1 MNMSNNTTVVT
12 YEPDNSLKKG
22 YIQLLG
28 EIISEIISNRWLTYQ
43 LFRRNFLAMYKQSFL
58 GILWMII
65 LPIINVGVF
74 VVLNNSGI
82 FNIGE
87 VKVPYPIYAISGMA
101 FWQVFAVGLGSSA
114 NALTSAGDMVTRINF
129 SKKSLVFAPMGRT
142 MVSFLIQFALVG
154 ILMLVYRI
162 TPWPGILLVPLV
174 VFSIVLLTLGLGL
187 LVSIM
192 NAIVND
198 IGNILSLAI
207 TFLMYLTPVLY
218 AKPKIGILSQVTQF
232 NPMYHFISAGRD
244 LILSGRINDIQGF
257 LYSVA
262 FSAVLFSIAL
272 VIFHL
277 TETRIAERI

>member
-1 MNMSNNTTVVT
+1 MNQQAVVT

-22 YIQLLG
+22 YFQIFS

-43 LFRRNFLAMYKQSFL
+43 LFRRNFFAMYKQSFL
-58 GILWMII
+58 GMLWIII

-74 VVLNNSGI
+74 AVLNNSGI
-82 FNIGE
+82 FNIGDIQ
-87 VKVPYPIYAISGMA
+87 VPYPLYAIAGMA
-101 FWQVFAVGLGSSA
+101 FWQIFAVGLGSSA

-142 MVSFLIQFALVG
+142 MVSFLIQLTLVG
-154 ILMLVYRI
+154 VLLLFYRI
-162 TPWPGILLVPLV
+162 LPGPGILLVPLV
-174 VFSIVLLTLGLGL
+174 VFSIVLLTLGLGF

-198 IGNILSLAI
+198 IGTILSLGI
-207 TFLMYLTPVLY
+207 ILLMYLTPVLY
-218 AKPKIGILSQVTQF
+218 AKPKIGILSSVTQY
-232 NPMYHFISAGRD
+232 NPMYHFVSAGRD
-244 LILSGRINDIQGF
+244 LILDGQINEIQGF
-257 LYSVA
+257 LFSVI
-262 FSAVLFSIAL
+262 FSAALFVIAL

>member
-1 MNMSNNTTVVT
+1 MVVT
-12 YEPDNSLKKG
+12 YESDNSLKKG
-22 YIQLLG
+22 YSQIFA

-43 LFRRNFLAMYKQSFL
+43 LFRRNFFAMYKQSFL
-58 GILWMII
+58 GILWIII

-82 FNIGE
+82 FNIGNIQ
-87 VKVPYPIYAISGMA
+87 VPYPIYAIAGMA
-101 FWQVFAVGLGSSA
+101 FWQIFAVGLGSSA
-114 NALTSAGDMVTRINF
+114 HALTSAGDMVTRINF

-142 MVSFLIQFALVG
+142 MVSLLIQLALVG
-154 ILMLVYRI
+154 VLLLFYRI
-162 TPWPGILLVPLV
+162 LPGPGILLIPVV
-174 VFSIVLLTLGLGL
+174 VFPIVLLTLGLGF

-198 IGNILSLAI
+198 IGNVLSLGI

-218 AKPKIGILSQVTQF
+218 ANPKIGILSHVTKY
-232 NPMYHFISAGRD
+232 NPMYHFVSAGRD
-244 LILSGRINDIQGF
+244 LILDGRINEIQGF
-257 LYSVA
+257 L
-262 FSAVLFSIAL
+262 FSVLFSVALFVVGL

>member
-1 MNMSNNTTVVT
+1 MKPHTVI

-22 YIQLLG
+22 YGQLLG

-43 LFRRNFLAMYKQSFL
+43 LFRRSFFSMYKQSFL

-65 LPIINVGVF
+65 LPIINVAVF
-74 VVLNNSGI
+74 AVLNNSGI
-82 FNIGE
+82 FNIGKIE
-87 VKVPYPIYAISGMA
+87 VPYPIYAICGMA
-101 FWQVFAVGLGSSA
+101 FWQIFAVGLGSSA

-129 SKKSLVFAPMGRT
+129 SKKSLVFAPIGRT
-142 MVSFLIQFALVG
+142 MVSFLIQLILVG
-154 ILMLVYRI
+154 VLLLVYRI
-162 TPWPGILLVPLV
+162 IPGPGILLVPVV
-174 VFSIVLLTLGLGL
+174 VFSIVLLTLGLGF

-198 IGNILSLAI
+198 IGNILSLGI

-218 AKPKIGILSQVTQF
+218 ANPKIGILSHATQY
-232 NPMYHFISAGRD
+232 NPMYHFVSAGRD
-244 LILSGRINDIQGF
+244 LILNGQITEVQGF
-257 LYSVA
+257 LYSAV
-262 FSAVLFSIAL
+262 FSAAFFTAGL

>member
-1 MNMSNNTTVVT
+1 MKTDQTVIVT

-22 YIQLLG
+22 YSQLLA
-28 EIISEIISNRWLTYQ
+28 EIFSEIKSNRWLTYQ
-43 LFRRNFLAMYKQSFL
+43 MFRRNFFAMYKQSFI
-58 GILWMII
+58 GILWIII

-74 VVLNNSGI
+74 AVLNNSGI
-82 FNIGE
+82 FNIGDIP
-87 VKVPYPIYAISGMA
+87 VPYPVYAIAGMA
-101 FWQVFAVGLGSSA
+101 FWQIFAVGLGSSA

-142 MVSFLIQFALVG
+142 MVSLLVQLTLVG
-154 ILMLVYRI
+154 ILLLFYRI
-162 TPWPGILLVPLV
+162 LPGPGILLIPLV
-174 VFSIVLLTLGLGL
+174 VFSIVLLTLGLGF

-207 TFLMYLTPVLY
+207 TFLMYLTPILY
-218 AKPKIGILSQVTQF
+218 AKPKIGVLSHVTEY
-232 NPMYHFISAGRD
+232 NPMYYFVSAGRD
-244 LILSGRINDIQGF
+244 LILDGRINEIQGF
-257 LYSVA
+257 LFSILFSVA
-262 FSAVLFSIAL
+262 LFVIGL

>member
-1 MNMSNNTTVVT
+1 MNQQSVVT

-22 YIQLLG
+22 YFQIFS
-28 EIISEIISNRWLTYQ
+28 EIISEIISSRWLTYQ
-43 LFRRNFLAMYKQSFL
+43 MFRRSFFSMYKQSFL
-58 GILWMII
+58 GILWMVI
-65 LPIINVGVF
+65 LPIVNVGVF
-74 VVLNNSGI
+74 AVLNNSGI

-87 VKVPYPIYAISGMA
+87 IPVPYPIYAVCGLA
-101 FWQVFAVGLGSSA
+101 FWQIFAVGLGSSA
-114 NALTSAGDMVTRINF
+114 NALTSAGEMVTRINF

-142 MVSFLIQFALVG
+142 LVSFLIQFALVG
-154 ILMLVYRI
+154 VLMLFYQIIPRS
-162 TPWPGILLVPLV
+162 GILLIPLV
-174 VFSIVLLTLGLGL
+174 VFAIILLTLGLGL

-232 NPMYHFISAGRD
+232 NPMYHFVSAGRD
-244 LILSGRINDIQGF
+244 LILNGRINDMHGF
-257 LYSVA
+257 LYSAA
-262 FSAVLFSIAL
+262 FSAALFTVAL

>member
-1 MNMSNNTTVVT
+1 MKTNRSMVVT

-22 YIQLLG
+22 YSQLLG
-28 EIISEIISNRWLTYQ
+28 EIVSEIISNRWLTYQ
-43 LFRRNFLAMYKQSFL
+43 LFRRNFFAMYKQSFL
-58 GILWMII
+58 GILWIII

-74 VVLNNSGI
+74 AVLNNSGI
-82 FNIGE
+82 FNIGDIQA
-87 VKVPYPIYAISGMA
+87 PYPVYAIAGMA
-101 FWQVFAVGLGSSA
+101 FWQIFAVGLGSSA

-142 MVSFLIQFALVG
+142 MVSLLIQFALVSV
-154 ILMLVYRI
+154 LLLFYRI
-162 TPWPGILLVPLV
+162 LPGPGILLVPLV
-174 VFSIVLLTLGLGL
+174 VFPIVLLTLGLGF

-198 IGNILSLAI
+198 IGNILSLSI

-218 AKPKIGILSQVTQF
+218 AIPKAGILSHVTQY
-232 NPMYHFISAGRD
+232 NPMYYFVSAGRD
-244 LILSGRINDIQGF
+244 LILDGRINEIQGF
-257 LYSVA
+257 L
-262 FSAVLFSIAL
+262 FSVLFSVALFVIGL

>member
-1 MNMSNNTTVVT
+1 MSQASEIVTT

-22 YIQLLG
+22 YSQIFA
-28 EIISEIISNRWLTYQ
+28 EIISEIVSNRWLTYQ
-43 LFRRNFLAMYKQSFL
+43 LFRRNFFAMYKQSFL
-58 GILWMII
+58 GILWIVI

-74 VVLNNSGI
+74 AVLNNSGI
-82 FNIGE
+82 FNIG
-87 VKVPYPIYAISGMA
+87 VIQVPYPIYAIAGMA
-101 FWQVFAVGLGSSA
+101 FWQIFAVGLGSSA
-114 NALTSAGDMVTRINF
+114 SALTSAGDMVTRINF

-142 MVSFLIQFALVG
+142 MVSFLIQLALVG
-154 ILMLVYRI
+154 ALMVFYRI
-162 TPWPGILLVPLV
+162 IPGPGILLIPLV
-174 VFSIVLLTLGLGL
+174 VFAIILLTLGLGL

-198 IGNILSLAI
+198 IGNILSLGI

-232 NPMYHFISAGRD
+232 NPMYHFVSAGRD
-244 LILSGRINDIQGF
+244 LILDSQISDVHGF
-257 LYSVA
+257 ILSA
-262 FSAVLFSIAL
+262 LFSAALFMIAL